1 MSANPEAIAAL
12 ESSIGLDPTRTRI
25 AGRRSP
31 TDLVAARYRDGVIEQ
46 FTGYFERDDVPIA
59 EWDANNMPRYP
70 TGYHHFNCENTQL
83 LKQPDGV
90 MLMYLLPDEFS
101 GDIKKASFE
110 YYEART
116 LHKSSLSPSIHA
128 IIGIEVGDTTRAVQY
143 FERSALVDLTDNQ
156 GNTAEGMHIA
166 SAGGTWQILVNGFG
180 GLRILGGRVTL
191 TPWLPDDWEGIRF
204 RLRWRGRPIRVAVDH
219 QRIEL
224 LLGGPAGGTEEVVV
238 NGKPVRLTSGT
249 PVEVAREE
257 TRPRAAPSSVT

>member
-1 MSANPEAIAAL
+1 MTAIRRRSPRSNRA
-12 ESSIGLDPTRTRI
+12 IGLDPTERDRWQEV
-25 AGRRSP
+25 ADG
-31 TDLVAARYRDGVIEQ
+31 LVAARYRDGVIEQ

-70 TGYHHFNCENTQL
+70 KGYHHFNCENTQL

-101 GDIKKASFE
+101 AEVKKASFE

-143 FERSALVDLTDNQ
+143 FERSAFVDLTDNQ

-219 QRIEL
+219 ERIEL

-249 PVEVAREE
+249 PVEVA
-257 TRPRAAPSSVT
+257 SS